1 MVTIEEALKR
11 HINDVLAT
19 MLIDIKQ
26 DVFETSLANNSY
38 LDRSDAAK
46 YLSVCTA
53 TIDNQVRWGNLTKY
67 KLGSSSRFKIC
78 DLDSLLTNTKSA

>member
-1 MVTIEEALKR
+1 MLEQLIQTHIERVVSTMIVDLKTEVKKAS
-11 HINDVLAT
+11 IT
-19 MLIDIKQ
+19 
-26 DVFETSLANNSY
+26 NNSY
-38 LDRSDAAK
+38 LNRSEAAK